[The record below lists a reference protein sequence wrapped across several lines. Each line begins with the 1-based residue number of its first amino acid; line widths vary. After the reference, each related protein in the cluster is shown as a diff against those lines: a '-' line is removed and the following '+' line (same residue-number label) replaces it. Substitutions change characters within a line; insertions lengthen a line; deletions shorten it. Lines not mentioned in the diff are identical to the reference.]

1 MLEFHAILEHIF
13 KAFLCRFTNIQRLI
27 PLCITLICEQ
37 FIYCW
42 YDISSFQR
50 MSHKRTDVC
59 LRTFLINKLIKIQ
72 TFWNILYYW
81 LNNASCKNFKKK
93 LNDLFVWV
101 FFLFKSSQSTK
112 NFMKIKVYGFTFCIA
127 DVDFTHVAS
136 YFIIGACCVVP
147 VIHGITTED
156 VDAWTLL
163 IVKSVRLSINE
174 DVITIP

>member
-1 MLEFHAILEHIF
+1 MSIYKHSEIDS
-13 KAFLCRFTNIQRLI
+13 CMYNINMWTVYL
-27 PLCITLICEQ
+27 LLV
-37 FIYCW
+37 W
-42 YDISSFQR
+42 HFQL
-50 MSHKRTDVC
+50 SENVPQKTDVC
-59 LRTFLINKLIKIQ
+59 LQTFLINKLIKIQ
-72 TFWNILYYW
+72 IFWNILYYW

-93 LNDLFVWV
+93 INDLFVWV